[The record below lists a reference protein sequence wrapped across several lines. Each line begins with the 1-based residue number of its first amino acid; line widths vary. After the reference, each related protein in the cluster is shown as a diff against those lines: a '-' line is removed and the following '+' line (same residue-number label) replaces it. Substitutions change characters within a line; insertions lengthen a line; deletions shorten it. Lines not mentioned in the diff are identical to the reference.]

1 MSHVLLKQT
10 SGLYLLVKVRIYFSL
25 NLEKCVRGLFRCE
38 VKIGLTKILQR
49 SISKFCIKTNC
60 LDKDQQQNNK
70 YGTQLV
76 NTQYYSFG

>member
-1 MSHVLLKQT
+1 MW
-10 SGLYLLVKVRIYFSL
+10 
-25 NLEKCVRGLFRCE
+25 GLFRCE